1 MTGVRAFGPGAVD
14 ADDRSLKEYQL
25 GPTSISEMLAQS
37 DFRTFGPGLSCQAKT
52 LCKGQKSI
60 R

>member
-14 ADDRSLKEYQL
+14 AERSRKEYQL
-25 GPTSISEMLAQS
+25 DPTSISQS
-37 DFRTFGPGLSCQAKT
+37 LPSLIFERLGRVPSCQAKT